1 MPLPAD
7 EGAHARFARDFRG
20 ALTADRLPEGA
31 TAVTADG
38 RAPDP
43 AALRARFDVYRNN
56 VMHSLSAALAR
67 RFPVVERLVGAE
79 FFAALAVEFI
89 RDHAPL
95 SPVLLHWGD
104 AFPGFLRDFPPL
116 AGLPYLNDVARIEYA
131 RGQAYH
137 AGDIQPLGPE
147 ALAQLDDPGALRLRF
162 APSVRL
168 LDCTH
173 PAVTIWTA
181 NQPGG
186 NPAVRASGPEW
197 ALIWRQRD
205 FQVPVRRVPAAEA
218 GFLAALIAGHPLA
231 RAAAEIDD
239 PTPTLALLI
248 SEGLVAEAGI

>member
-1 MPLPAD
+1 MPLPA
-7 EGAHARFARDFRG
+7 EETGHARFARDFRG
-20 ALTADRLPEGA
+20 ALGADRLPQGA

-43 AALRARFDVYRNN
+43 AALRARFAVYRNN
-56 VMHSLSAALAR
+56 VMHSLSSALAR
-67 RFPVVERLVGAE
+67 RFPVVQRLVGAE

-89 RDHAPL
+89 RDHAPR

-104 AFPGFLRDFPPL
+104 AFPCFLREFPPL

-137 AGDIQPLGPE
+137 AADIQPLGPE
-147 ALAQLDDPGALRLRF
+147 LLAGASDPGALRLRL
-162 APSVRL
+162 APSLRL
-168 LDCTH
+168 LDCAH

-186 NPAVRASGPEW
+186 NPAVRANGPEW

-205 FQVPVRRVPAAEA
+205 FQVPVRRITAEEAA
-218 GFLAALIAGHPLA
+218 FLAALVARHPLA
-231 RAAAEIDD
+231 QAAEHIPD
-239 PTPTLALLI
+239 PTPTLAMLI
-248 SEGLVAEAGI
+248 SEGLIAEALI